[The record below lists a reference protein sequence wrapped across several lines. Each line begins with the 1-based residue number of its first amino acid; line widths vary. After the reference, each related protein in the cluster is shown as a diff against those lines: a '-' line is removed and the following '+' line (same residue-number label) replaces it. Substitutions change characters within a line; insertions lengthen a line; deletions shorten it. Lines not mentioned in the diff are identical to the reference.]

1 MKLLCAG
8 GGSGG
13 HVYPALAILE
23 RLEAL
28 CADRAERLDTFWLGG
43 TGDLARQLVAGAGIR
58 YRAVATGPL
67 RDRGPG
73 RRILSLAQVCLG
85 TLQACLHVLRFKPD
99 ACLATGGNA
108 AAPGALAARILGIP
122 LILLLPDSAPGITA
136 RWLGRLARTVLVTT
150 TSAAECFPHN
160 SLLCGYPV
168 RGDLL
173 AAMNNPAASRRSLLA
188 AMDMPADEPGEPL
201 LVVMGG
207 SQGARSLNQAILHH
221 LPALL
226 QEALVLLVTGH
237 AEFDAVAEAVRRM
250 GLASELRGKL
260 AVRPY
265 LDREAPQALAAAD
278 VAVMRA
284 GASILGELPASRT
297 PAVLVPLPIAGGHQW
312 SNARAL
318 EQAGACLVTE
328 DATVR
333 DQLPTLLLPLLRD
346 ADRRTTMANR
356 MATLDR
362 SNAAETAAAAIA
374 SVSKH
379 SVCANGRPEPE
390 TDRPKPQ
397 LP

>member
-13 HVYPALAILE
+13 HIYPALAILE

-28 CADRAERLDTFWLGG
+28 CVDRTERLDTLWLGG
-43 TGDLARQLVAGAGIR
+43 TGDLARQLVADAGIR

-67 RDRGPG
+67 LDRGPG

-150 TSAAECFPHN
+150 TSAAKYFPDN

-173 AAMNNPAASRRSLLA
+173 AAMNNPDASRRSLLT
-188 AMDMPADEPGEPL
+188 AMDMPAGASGDPL

-237 AEFDAVAEAVRRM
+237 AEFDAVAAAVRRM
-250 GLASELRGKL
+250 ELAAELREKL
-260 AVRPY
+260 VVRPY

-333 DQLPTLLLPLLRD
+333 DRLPTLLLPLLRD
-346 ADRRTTMANR
+346 ADQRTTMAAR
-356 MATLDR
+356 MAALGR
-362 SNAAETAAAAIA
+362 SNAAETAAMAIA
-374 SVSKH
+374 SLSMH
-379 SVCANGRPEPE
+379 TVCANGHPESG

>member
-1 MKLLCAG
+1 MKLLCSG

-23 RLEAL
+23 RLETH
-28 CADRAERLDTFWLGG
+28 CAARADRLDTLWLGSA
-43 TGDLARQLVAGAGIR
+43 GDLARQLVEGAGIH
-58 YRAVATGPL
+58 YRVVATGPWL
-67 RDRGPG
+67 DRGLW
-73 RRILSLAQVCLG
+73 RRLLSLAQVGLG
-85 TLQACLHVLRFKPD
+85 TLHACLHILRFRPD

-122 LILLLPDSAPGITA
+122 LVLLLPDSAPGITA

-150 TSAAECFPHN
+150 AGAAECFPGN

-168 RGDLL
+168 RRDLWD
-173 AAMNNPAASRRSLLA
+173 AMDDPAASRRSLLA
-188 AMDMPADEPGEPL
+188 AMNLPSGGPL
-201 LVVMGG
+201 VVVMGG

-226 QEALVLLVTGH
+226 EEASVLLVTGH
-237 AEFDAVAEAVRRM
+237 AEFESAAGAVQRM
-250 GLASELRGKL
+250 GLPPALRGKL
-260 AVRPY
+260 AIRPY
-265 LDREAPQALAAAD
+265 LDREAPLALAAAD

-284 GASILGELPASRT
+284 GASVLGELPASRT

-333 DQLPTLLLPLLRD
+333 ERLPTHLLPLLRD
-346 ADRRTTMANR
+346 ADQREAMAAR
-356 MATLDR
+356 MAALSR
-362 SNAAETAAAAIA
+362 SNAAETAATAIA
-374 SVSKH
+374 SLSGPTGFD
-379 SVCANGRPEPE
+379 AGPPEPE
-390 TDRPKPQ
+390 TA
-397 LP
+397 